1 MKIAVLKERQEFEQR
16 VAMTPATVKNFL
28 NLGFEVYVESEAGI
42 NAGFSDQAYI
52 AAGAN
57 VSKILLEILADA
69 DIIIKLQPS
78 PLKYK
83 RTTELAFIK
92 PGAVV
97 IGMFSNSEN
106 LDAVEEYAK
115 KEATVFAI
123 ELTPRITRA
132 QGMDVLSS
140 QSNLAGYRA
149 VIDAC
154 FEFQKI
160 FPMMTT
166 AAGTVTPAKVLVLGA
181 GVAGLQAIA
190 TAKRLGGV
198 VSAFDVRAAAK
209 EQVES
214 LGANFV
220 QVPVDESEENME
232 TQGGYAK
239 EATEE
244 YKKRQAEL
252 IHKTISES
260 DIVISTALI
269 PGKKA
274 PILITKEM
282 VESMKFG
289 SVIVDL
295 AASGGGNCEL
305 TKANEIINYNGIKIL
320 GYENYPSRIAT
331 DASSLYAKNMYN
343 FIQLLY
349 DKEKK
354 SLNINLEDEIIK
366 ATLIIHDGKIL
377 QSHKI

>member
-16 VAMTPATVKNFL
+16 VAMTPAMVKNFL
-28 NLGFEVYVESEAGI
+28 NLGFDVYVESEAGLD
-42 NAGFSDQAYI
+42 AGFTDEAY
-52 AAGAN
+52 ASAGAN
-57 VSKILLEILADA
+57 VSKVLLEILADA

-97 IGMFSNSEN
+97 IGIFSNSESR
-106 LDAVEEYAK
+106 DVIQEYGK
-115 KEATVFAI
+115 KEATVFAM
-123 ELTPRITRA
+123 ELIPRITRA
-132 QGMDVLSS
+132 QSMDVISS

-166 AAGTVTPAKVLVLGA
+166 AAGTITPAKVLVLGA

-190 TAKRLGGV
+190 TAKRLGAV
-198 VSAFDVRAAAK
+198 VSAFDVRSAAK

-220 QVPVDESEENME
+220 QVPIDESEENME
-232 TQGGYAK
+232 TKGGYAK

-282 VESMKFG
+282 VESMKLG

-295 AASGGGNCEL
+295 AARGGGNCEL
-305 TKANEIINYNGIKIL
+305 TKANEIVNYDGVKII
-320 GYENYPSRIAT
+320 GYENYPSRVAT
-331 DASSLYAKNMYN
+331 DASSLYARNIYN

-366 ATLIIHDGKIL
+366 ATLVAHDGKII
-377 QSHKI
+377 KEKE